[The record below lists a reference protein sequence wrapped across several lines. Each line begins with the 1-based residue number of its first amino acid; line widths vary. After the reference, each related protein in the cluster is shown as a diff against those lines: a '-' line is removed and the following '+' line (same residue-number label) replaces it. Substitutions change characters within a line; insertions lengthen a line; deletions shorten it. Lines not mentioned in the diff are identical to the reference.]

1 MAMRLERPI
10 LPEDTDI
17 RRAARAFSV
26 LKKEPETEHYVLGS
40 SIGRRV
46 DISPAAFHLMLNV
59 LDEMSRGNAVLVV
72 PIHAE
77 LTTQEAAG
85 LLNVSR
91 PYLIK
96 LLEEGKIRYQ
106 FKGKH
111 RRILFKDLMEYKQ
124 KAARE
129 SYEALS
135 RLAAESEELGL
146 GM

>member
-1 MAMRLERPI
+1 MRLEKPVM
-10 LPEDTDI
+10 PEEADI
-17 RRAARAFSV
+17 RQASRAFSV
-26 LKKEPETEHYVLGS
+26 LRKEPTAEHYVLGS
-40 SIGRRV
+40 STGTKV
-46 DISPAAFHLMLNV
+46 EISPAAFNLLLNV
-59 LDEMSRGNAVLVV
+59 LEEMSRGNAVLVV

-96 LLEEGKIRYQ
+96 LLEEGKIRFQ
-106 FKGKH
+106 LKGKH
-111 RRILFKDLMEYKQ
+111 RRILFQDLMEYKQ

-129 SYEALS
+129 SFDALTK
-135 RLAAESEELGL
+135 LAAESEELGL